1 MSRQKC
7 PGVELSHLPIRSRA
21 LLHKRIRD
29 RSSNSRD
36 QNERGTAARR
46 SAVRPFPETL
56 VGQFSLL
63 DEIVKLQPRAAQQRK
78 LRSSMIEIPKPQSY
92 DSLRKQLR
100 GVVTDLLDR
109 VRDQAA
115 NEAERR
121 EIIDLYV
128 AQITEIIEDTAMTTE
143 QAFGIIDMIAADL
156 KSDWEEMRASEPIS
170 RAAARKT

>member
-1 MSRQKC
+1 LRRIGQIVASTADRQAAQM
-7 PGVELSHLPIRSRA
+7 RQY
-21 LLHKRIRD
+21 RD
-29 RSSNSRD
+29 R
-36 QNERGTAARR
+36 QAMQPHEAR
-46 SAVRPFPETL
+46 STQECGA
-56 VGQFSLL
+56 
-63 DEIVKLQPRAAQQRK
+63 
-78 LRSSMIEIPKPQSY
+78 MIEIPKPQSY

-121 EIIDLYV
+121 EIIDVYV

>member
-1 MSRQKC
+1 MQ
-7 PGVELSHLPIRSRA
+7 PHETRST
-21 LLHKRIRD
+21 H
-29 RSSNSRD
+29 
-36 QNERGTAARR
+36 ERGA
-46 SAVRPFPETL
+46 
-56 VGQFSLL
+56 
-63 DEIVKLQPRAAQQRK
+63 
-78 LRSSMIEIPKPQSY
+78 MIEIPKPQSY

-121 EIIDLYV
+121 EIIDVYV

-156 KSDWEEMRASEPIS
+156 KSGWEEMRASEPIS